1 MRGQHG
7 AVASGQAAGSPP
19 GTAQQAQ
26 HPACPPCRHPCHWE
40 PPTQHPAI
48 CAAPALCA
56 VLCCAPCCAHH
67 VEGHLGQVVVL
78 ALQHALEVVDG
89 VLQLHVLACG
99 GARWWA
105 RGGRSDCGS
114 GFAMCM
120 TVWVSSCL
128 ARAVARSCRS
138 DQLRSKPRACPDPPR
153 QPQGQVSAATV
164 RAAHSGTQAHP
175 LNHSRES
182 IQQKQPVWGRT
193 WRAGEHLGHSEG
205 LGQEALDLTG
215 TRHSHL
221 VLLVV
226 GEQGGQG
233 GARRVRRGGAGGPG
247 AHAAAHRA
255 AGSSCCRSLCS
266 RVLMLL
272 LTVAQRSWPPCIR
285 CATTNFEALL
295 CSCAHLLRQ
304 LIHAQNGNDILQ
316 VAVVLQHLLHATRHC
331 RRGGRA
337 RCSGTK

>member
-1 MRGQHG
+1 M
-7 AVASGQAAGSPP
+7 
-19 GTAQQAQ
+19 
-26 HPACPPCRHPCHWE
+26 
-40 PPTQHPAI
+40 
-48 CAAPALCA
+48 
-56 VLCCAPCCAHH
+56 
-67 VEGHLGQVVVL
+67 
-78 ALQHALEVVDG
+78 
-89 VLQLHVLACG
+89 
-99 GARWWA
+99 
-105 RGGRSDCGS
+105 
-114 GFAMCM
+114 
-120 TVWVSSCL
+120 

-182 IQQKQPVWGRT
+182 IQQKQQVWGRT

-226 GEQGGQG
+226 WEQGGQG

-272 LTVAQRSWPPCIR
+272 LTVAQRRGYGPQASAVQQPTLKR
-285 CATTNFEALL
+285 G
-295 CSCAHLLRQ
+295 CAHVLTSSDSSSMPRMAMISCRLR
-304 LIHAQNGNDILQ
+304 
-316 VAVVLQHLLHATRHC
+316 
-331 RRGGRA
+331 
-337 RCSGTK
+337 